1 MKGAQL
7 PLAVQLRDT
16 ASFDSYFPGPNADA
30 VTALRELAQPLAL
43 FGPPGSGRTHLLQ
56 AACRHHRGA
65 YLPLA
70 TIADDSAELLGGFE
84 HAGALFVDDVDA
96 VAGDREWCLGLL
108 RLLDA
113 LRSAGKPYALALGAA
128 PDRLT
133 TAVPDLRTRLSQ
145 CALFG
150 LRPLNDDERAELLR
164 LRARRRGLDL
174 PDEVS
179 RWLLNTRARDTGS
192 LVDALDALD
201 RASLSAKR
209 RLTLPLA
216 QTVLGPAGVHTEP
229 G

>member
-1 MKGAQL
+1 VKGAQL

-16 ASFDSYFPGPNADA
+16 ASFDSYFPGPNLDA

-43 FGPPGSGRTHLLQ
+43 FGPAGSGRTHLLQ
-56 AACRHHRGA
+56 AACREHRGA

-70 TIADDSAELLGGFE
+70 LLVDEDPGVLSGYE
-84 HAGALFVDDVDA
+84 HGAAVFIDDVDA
-96 VAGDREWCLGLL
+96 IAGRRDWCLSLL

-113 LRSAGKPYALALGAA
+113 LRSGGHRYALALDAA
-128 PDRLT
+128 PERMTL
-133 TAVPDLRTRLSQ
+133 AVTDLRTRLSQ

-150 LRPLNDDERAELLR
+150 LKPLDDGERAALLR
-164 LRARRRGLDL
+164 LRARHRGLDL

-192 LVDALDALD
+192 LLDALD
-201 RASLSAKR
+201 VLDRAALSAKR

-216 QTVLGPAGVHTEP
+216 QTVLGPAGARTAP

>member
-56 AACRHHRGA
+56 AACREHDGA

-70 TIADDSAELLGGFE
+70 AISDERPELLGGFE
-84 HAGALFVDDVDA
+84 RAGAVFIDDVDA
-96 VAGDREWCLGLL
+96 IAGHRDWCLGLL

-128 PDRLT
+128 PERLPV
-133 TAVPDLRTRLSQ
+133 AVPDLRTRLSQ

-150 LRPLNDDERAELLR
+150 LKPLDDIERAALLR
-164 LRARRRGLDL
+164 LRARHRGLEL
-174 PDEVS
+174 PDDVS

-192 LVDALDALD
+192 LLEALDALD

-216 QTVLGPAGVHTEP
+216 QTVLGPANARTAP